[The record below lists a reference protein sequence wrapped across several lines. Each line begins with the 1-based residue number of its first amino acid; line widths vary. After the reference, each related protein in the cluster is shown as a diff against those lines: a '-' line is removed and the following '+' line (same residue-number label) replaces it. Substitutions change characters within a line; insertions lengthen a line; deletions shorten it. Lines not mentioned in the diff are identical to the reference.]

1 MIPNLFYLKVVV
13 TTSNAKFH
21 TILLFPVIFHF
32 NGLVKGKEKKKRPFP
47 NFLSINF
54 PNQEGQRKARSFGE
68 TRYTG
73 TSSKKKITAERNQRT
88 ISHFP
93 SNHKKL

>member
-1 MIPNLFYLKVVV
+1 MIPNLFCLKVVV

-93 SNHKKL
+93 SYHKKL